1 MHSIQDVNKD
11 VKLVLSVRHL
21 HIQNQQQDLVKDL
34 NFDLHAGETI
44 AIVGE
49 SGSGKSVSSL
59 AILGL
64 LPEYLKITGEANLE
78 GQNLLSMDQAQ
89 LRQVRGKNYW

>member
-1 MHSIQDVNKD
+1 
-11 VKLVLSVRHL
+11 
-21 HIQNQQQDLVKDL
+21 
-34 NFDLHAGETI
+34 GETI

-89 LRQVRGKNYW
+89 LRQVRGKKIAMIFQEPMTALNPLHRVEKIIGEPLLLNGMSKAKV